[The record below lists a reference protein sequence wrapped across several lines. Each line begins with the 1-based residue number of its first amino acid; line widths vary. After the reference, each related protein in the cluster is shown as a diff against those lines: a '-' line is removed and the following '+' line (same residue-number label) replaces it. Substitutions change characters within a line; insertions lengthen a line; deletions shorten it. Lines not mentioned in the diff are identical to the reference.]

1 MKNNIAEGK
10 RITWTNTTGSAVVS
24 GQLIRVGNL
33 LAVASVNIANNGTGE
48 LCIGSVFEVPK
59 KASDTITQ
67 GQALTWK
74 ASLAQLTNTP
84 GTLASGDLGGVA
96 VAWEAAAASSTTV
109 KVFLPAIGSGTL
121 TP

>member
-1 MKNNIAEGK
+1 MKNNVAVGT
-10 RITWTNTTGSAVVS
+10 RITWTNGTGSAVVS

-33 LAVASVNIANNGTGE
+33 LAVASVNIANGSVGE

-59 KASDTITQ
+59 KSTDTITQ

-84 GTLASGDLGGVA
+84 GAAASGDLAGVA
-96 VAWEAAAASSTTV
+96 VAWEAAGAGSTVV
-109 KVFLPAIGSGTL
+109 KAFLPAIGSGTL